1 MTRAGRK
8 PTGPALAT
16 QLDGSPR
23 AKERLEA
30 ILETIASSATIDEAS
45 SRLGIKAAMF
55 YRLRT
60 EVLQAGL
67 ARLEPR
73 PIGRPSQHPTA
84 AEERC
89 RELERRIEE
98 LESELKIARVQE
110 EIARVMPQRVEEP
123 PALKKT
129 TRCRQS
135 LCCRR
140 RRGQRKNPRLPQR

>member
-16 QLDGSPR
+16 HLDGSPR
-23 AKERLEA
+23 AKERLQA
-30 ILETIASSATIDEAS
+30 ILETIASSATIDAAS
-45 SRLGIKAAMF
+45 RRLGIKAAMF

-89 RELERRIEE
+89 RELDRRIAE
-98 LESELKIARVQE
+98 LEAELKIAGVRE
-110 EIARVMPQRVEEP
+110 EIARAMPQRAEEP

-129 TRCRQS
+129 TQRRQS
-135 LCCRR
+135 LHCRR
-140 RRGQRKNPRLPQR
+140 PRGQRKKPRFPQL

>member
-1 MTRAGRK
+1 M
-8 PTGPALAT
+8 GPALAT
-16 QLDGSPR
+16 QLDGSQR
-23 AKERLEA
+23 AKERMEV
-30 ILETIASSATIDEAS
+30 ILETIASGATIDEAS
-45 SRLGIKAAMF
+45 SRLGIKAARF

-98 LESELKIARVQE
+98 LEAELKIAGVRE
-110 EIARVMPQRVEEP
+110 EIARVMPQLVEEP

-129 TRCRQS
+129 PQRRQS
-135 LCCRR
+135 LHCRR
-140 RRGQRKNPRLPQR
+140 PRGQRKKQRFPQR